1 MKFKDFLTEFASPV
15 EASIAMDVAIEEL
28 INERLA
34 KELNSPIL
42 SPQIGFYKIRKVL
55 REFGHEISSPYSY
68 EIETDGDE
76 VILDIIDTDSLLY
89 VLYYI
94 ADDGTYDFYALV
106 EDEEGLEDLISAD
119 EDLDDE
125 D

>member
-1 MKFKDFLTEFASPV
+1 MRFKDFLSEL
-15 EASIAMDVAIEEL
+15 AMPIDPSLAIDVVNEEL
-28 INERLA
+28 INEQLA
-34 KELNSPIL
+34 KELSSTIL

-55 REFGHEISSPYSY
+55 RSFGYDMSTSY

-76 VILDIIDTDSLLY
+76 VILNIVGTNSLLY

-94 ADDGTYDFYALV
+94 SDSGSYDFYALID
-106 EDEEGLEDLISAD
+106 DEEGIEELISAD
-119 EDLDDE
+119 EDLEEE

>member
-1 MKFKDFLTEFASPV
+1 MRFKDFLSELAMPV
-15 EASIAMDVAIEEL
+15 DPSLAIDVVNEEL
-28 INERLA
+28 INEQLS
-34 KELNSPIL
+34 KELSSTIL

-55 REFGHEISSPYSY
+55 RSFGYDMSTSY

-76 VILDIIDTDSLLY
+76 VILNIVGTNSLLY

-94 ADDGTYDFYALV
+94 SDSGSYDFYALID
-106 EDEEGLEDLISAD
+106 DEEGIEELISAD
-119 EDLDDE
+119 EDLEEE

>member
-1 MKFKDFLTEFASPV
+1 MRFKDFLSELAMPV
-15 EASIAMDVAIEEL
+15 DPSLAIDVVNEEL
-28 INERLA
+28 INEQLA
-34 KELNSPIL
+34 KELSSTIL

-55 REFGHEISSPYSY
+55 RSFGYDMSTSY

-76 VILDIIDTDSLLY
+76 VILNIVGTNSLLY

-94 ADDGTYDFYALV
+94 SDSGSYDFYALID
-106 EDEEGLEDLISAD
+106 DEEGIEELISAD
-119 EDLDDE
+119 EDLEEE

>member
-1 MKFKDFLTEFASPV
+1 MRFKDFLSELAMPV
-15 EASIAMDVAIEEL
+15 DPSLAIDVVNEEL
-28 INERLA
+28 INEQLA
-34 KELNSPIL
+34 KELSSTIL

-55 REFGHEISSPYSY
+55 RSFGYYMSTSY

-76 VILDIIDTDSLLY
+76 VILNIVGTNSLLY

-94 ADDGTYDFYALV
+94 SDSGSYDFYALID
-106 EDEEGLEDLISAD
+106 DEEGIEELISAD
-119 EDLDDE
+119 EDLEEE

>member
-1 MKFKDFLTEFASPV
+1 MRFKEFLYEFAMPV
-15 EASIAMDVAIEEL
+15 DPSIAIDVANEEL
-28 INERLA
+28 INGQLT
-34 KELNSPIL
+34 KELSSTIL

-55 REFGHEISSPYSY
+55 RSFGYNLPISY

-76 VILDIIDTDSLLY
+76 VILDIIGTDSLLY

-94 ADDGTYDFYALV
+94 SDDGSYDFYAMV
-106 EDEEGLEDLISAD
+106 EDEEGIEELISAD
-119 EDLDDE
+119 EGLEEE

>member
-1 MKFKDFLTEFASPV
+1 MRFKDFLSELAMPV
-15 EASIAMDVAIEEL
+15 DPSLAIDVVNEEL
-28 INERLA
+28 INEQLS
-34 KELNSPIL
+34 KELSSTIL

-55 REFGHEISSPYSY
+55 RSFGYDMSTSY

-76 VILDIIDTDSLLY
+76 VILNIVGTDSLLY

-94 ADDGTYDFYALV
+94 SDDGSYDFYALI
-106 EDEEGLEDLISAD
+106 EDEEGIEELISAD
-119 EDLDDE
+119 EGLEEE

>member
-1 MKFKDFLTEFASPV
+1 MRFKDFLSELAMPV
-15 EASIAMDVAIEEL
+15 DPSLAIDVVNEEL
-28 INERLA
+28 INEQLA
-34 KELNSPIL
+34 KELSSTIL

-55 REFGHEISSPYSY
+55 RSFGYDMSTSY

-76 VILDIIDTDSLLY
+76 VILNIVGTNSLLY

-94 ADDGTYDFYALV
+94 SDSGSYDFYALV
-106 EDEEGLEDLISAD
+106 DDEEGIEELISAD
-119 EDLDDE
+119 EDLEEE

>member
-1 MKFKDFLTEFASPV
+1 MRFKDFLSELAMPV
-15 EASIAMDVAIEEL
+15 DPSLAIDVVNEEL
-28 INERLA
+28 INEQLS
-34 KELNSPIL
+34 KELSSTIL

-55 REFGHEISSPYSY
+55 RSFGYDMSTSY

-76 VILDIIDTDSLLY
+76 VILNIVGTNSLLY

-94 ADDGTYDFYALV
+94 SDSGSYDFYALV
-106 EDEEGLEDLISAD
+106 NDEEGIEELISAD
-119 EDLDDE
+119 EDLEEE

>member
-1 MKFKDFLTEFASPV
+1 MRFKDFLSELAMPV
-15 EASIAMDVAIEEL
+15 DPSLAIDVVNEEL
-28 INERLA
+28 INEQLS
-34 KELNSPIL
+34 KELSSTIL

-55 REFGHEISSPYSY
+55 RSFGYDMSTSY

-76 VILDIIDTDSLLY
+76 VILNIVGTDSLLY

-94 ADDGTYDFYALV
+94 SDSGSYDFYALID
-106 EDEEGLEDLISAD
+106 DEEGIEELISAD
-119 EDLDDE
+119 EDLEEE

>member
-1 MKFKDFLTEFASPV
+1 MKFKEFLTEL
-15 EASIAMDVAIEEL
+15 AMPEVSLMARDVAIEEE
-28 INERLA
+28 INRQLEMGL
-34 KELNSPIL
+34 KDVIL

-55 REFGHEISSPYSY
+55 RSFGYNLPISY

-76 VILDIIDTDSLLY
+76 VILDIIGTDSLLY

-94 ADDGTYDFYALV
+94 SDDGSYDFYAMV
-106 EDEEGLEDLISAD
+106 EDEEGIEELISAD
-119 EDLDDE
+119 EGLEEE

>member
-1 MKFKDFLTEFASPV
+1 MRFKDFLSELAMPV
-15 EASIAMDVAIEEL
+15 DPSLAIDVVNEEL
-28 INERLA
+28 INEQLS
-34 KELNSPIL
+34 KELSSTIL

-55 REFGHEISSPYSY
+55 RSFGYDMSTSY

-76 VILDIIDTDSLLY
+76 VILNIVGTDSLLY

-94 ADDGTYDFYALV
+94 SDSGSYDFYALV
-106 EDEEGLEDLISAD
+106 DDEEGIEELISTD
-119 EDLDDE
+119 EDLEEE

>member
-1 MKFKDFLTEFASPV
+1 MRFKDFLSELAMPV
-15 EASIAMDVAIEEL
+15 DPSLAIDVVNEEL
-28 INERLA
+28 INEQLS
-34 KELNSPIL
+34 KELSSTIL

-55 REFGHEISSPYSY
+55 RSFGYDMSTSY

-76 VILDIIDTDSLLY
+76 VILNIVGTDSLLY

-94 ADDGTYDFYALV
+94 SDSGSYDFYALV
-106 EDEEGLEDLISAD
+106 DDEEGIEELISAD
-119 EDLDDE
+119 EDLEEE

>member
-1 MKFKDFLTEFASPV
+1 MRFKDFLTEMAMPIDP
-15 EASIAMDVAIEEL
+15 SIAIDIVDEES
-28 INERLA
+28 INKQLS
-34 KELNSPIL
+34 KELSSTIL

-55 REFGHEISSPYSY
+55 RSFGYEIPSSY

-76 VILDIIDTDSLLY
+76 VVLDIIGTDSLLY

-94 ADDGTYDFYALV
+94 SDDGSYDFYALI
-106 EDEEGLEDLISAD
+106 EDEEGLEELISAD
-119 EDLDDE
+119 EDLEEE

>member
-1 MKFKDFLTEFASPV
+1 MRFKDFLSELAMPV
-15 EASIAMDVAIEEL
+15 DPSLAIDVVNEEL
-28 INERLA
+28 INEQLA
-34 KELNSPIL
+34 KELSSTIL

-55 REFGHEISSPYSY
+55 RSFGYDMSTSY

-76 VILDIIDTDSLLY
+76 VILNIVGTDSLLY

-94 ADDGTYDFYALV
+94 SDSGSYDFYALV
-106 EDEEGLEDLISAD
+106 DDEEGIEELISAD
-119 EDLDDE
+119 EDLEEE

>member
-1 MKFKDFLTEFASPV
+1 MRFKDFLSELAMPV
-15 EASIAMDVAIEEL
+15 DPSLAIDVVNEEL
-28 INERLA
+28 INEQLS
-34 KELNSPIL
+34 KELSSTIL

-55 REFGHEISSPYSY
+55 RSFEYDMSTSY

-76 VILDIIDTDSLLY
+76 VILNIVGTNSLLY

-94 ADDGTYDFYALV
+94 SDSGSYDFYALV
-106 EDEEGLEDLISAD
+106 DDEEGIEELISAD
-119 EDLDDE
+119 EDLEEE

>member
-1 MKFKDFLTEFASPV
+1 MPV
-15 EASIAMDVAIEEL
+15 DPSLAIDVANEEL
-28 INERLA
+28 INGQLT
-34 KELNSPIL
+34 KELSSTIL

-55 REFGHEISSPYSY
+55 RSFGYDLPVSY

-76 VILDIIDTDSLLY
+76 VILNIVGTNSLLY

-94 ADDGTYDFYALV
+94 SDSGSYDFYALID
-106 EDEEGLEDLISAD
+106 DEEGIEELISAD
-119 EDLDDE
+119 EDLEEE

>member
-1 MKFKDFLTEFASPV
+1 MRFKDFLSELAMPV
-15 EASIAMDVAIEEL
+15 DPSLAIDVVNEEL
-28 INERLA
+28 INEQLA
-34 KELNSPIL
+34 KELSSTIL

-55 REFGHEISSPYSY
+55 RSFGYDMSISY

-76 VILDIIDTDSLLY
+76 VILNIVGTNSLLY

-94 ADDGTYDFYALV
+94 SDSGSYDFYALID
-106 EDEEGLEDLISAD
+106 DEEGIEELISAD
-119 EDLDDE
+119 EDLEEE

>member
-1 MKFKDFLTEFASPV
+1 MRFKDFLSELAMPV
-15 EASIAMDVAIEEL
+15 DPSLAIDVVNEEL
-28 INERLA
+28 INKQLS
-34 KELNSPIL
+34 KELSSTIL

-55 REFGHEISSPYSY
+55 RSFGYDMSTSY

-76 VILDIIDTDSLLY
+76 VILNIVGTDSLLY

-94 ADDGTYDFYALV
+94 SDSGSYDFYALV
-106 EDEEGLEDLISAD
+106 DDEEGIEELISAD
-119 EDLDDE
+119 EDLEEE

>member
-1 MKFKDFLTEFASPV
+1 MRFKDFLIEMAMPIDT
-15 EASIAMDVAIEEL
+15 SIAIDVVNEEL
-28 INERLA
+28 INGQLT
-34 KELNSPIL
+34 KELSSIIL

-55 REFGHEISSPYSY
+55 RSFGYDLPVSY

-76 VILDIIDTDSLLY
+76 VILDIIGTDSLLY

-94 ADDGTYDFYALV
+94 SDDGSYDFYALI
-106 EDEEGLEDLISAD
+106 EDEEGLEELISAD
-119 EDLDDE
+119 EGLEEE